1 METNVF
7 ESRAQVKEIARAVR
21 ERSVGVKL
29 GGATPQNTIVGQ
41 LSKGARERAG
51 RGDAR
56 DRGDARG
63 QETRR
68 RRDGKDAENA
78 MTDAETDDEMR
89 DVIDPTFI
97 LIKRATYSVIPE
109 TLEEEE
115 AKACAKRGVK
125 RERESASDVAALA
138 V

>member
-1 METNVF
+1 METNAF

-63 QETRR
+63 QERREDDATGKTRR
-68 RRDGKDAENA
+68 TR
-78 MTDAETDDEMR
+78 
-89 DVIDPTFI
+89 
-97 LIKRATYSVIPE
+97 
-109 TLEEEE
+109 
-115 AKACAKRGVK
+115 
-125 RERESASDVAALA
+125 
-138 V
+138 